1 MFRVAV
7 RIIMLYTDTCII
19 DVILQHCMLVFIF
32 NLLCLIA
39 HVVMTYGRQIVHM
52 CVCVSVILI
61 SQTPLKPNMSAVK
74 AQHDKISME

>member
-52 CVCVSVILI
+52 CVCVCVCVCYSDF
-61 SQTPLKPNMSAVK
+61 SNTTETKHECSKGTA
-74 AQHDKISME
+74 